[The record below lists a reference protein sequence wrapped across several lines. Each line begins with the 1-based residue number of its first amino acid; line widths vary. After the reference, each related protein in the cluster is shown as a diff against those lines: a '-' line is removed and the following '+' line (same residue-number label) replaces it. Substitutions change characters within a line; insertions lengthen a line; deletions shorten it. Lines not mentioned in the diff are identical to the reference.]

1 MPLMNSFTRLWRTA
15 GLKSNLFTLETTNL
29 KVFVNLGSEKHYPA
43 NPRPLCSANT
53 FHNLNTRLHFVTERY
68 IHCSH
73 IAKEREH
80 LPKSE
85 SAAYE
90 GTGKTTV
97 TILNEDVQYIM
108 VDSIS
113 LSGFRLN
120 NGIKGN

>member
-1 MPLMNSFTRLWRTA
+1 MPLMNSLTRLWRTV
-15 GLKSNLFTLETTNL
+15 GLKSNCFTLEAINL
-29 KVFVNLGSEKHYPA
+29 KMFVNLDKQKHYPDKS
-43 NPRPLCSANT
+43 RPLCNPNT
-53 FHNLNTRLHFVTERY
+53 FSNLNTQLHSVPERY

-73 IAKEREH
+73 IVREREH

-120 NGIKGN
+120 NGVQGN